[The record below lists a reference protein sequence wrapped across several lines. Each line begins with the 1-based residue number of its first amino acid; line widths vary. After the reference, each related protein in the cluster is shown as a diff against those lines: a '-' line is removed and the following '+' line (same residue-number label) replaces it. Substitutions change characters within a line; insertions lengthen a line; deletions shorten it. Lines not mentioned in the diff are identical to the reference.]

1 MGSARD
7 GVTVWLDTRDAR
19 TSHRASRYCHQF
31 HFLPTGGGPQHDEPA
46 FAQVKIHRAL
56 HDAPLAPGGAVP
68 FRCTQQKSGYVLE
81 AFLPAAVLNGFDPEQ
96 NPRLGFWYVVREF
109 TALPLAIWLLWLLVE
124 IRRAHH
130 GAAEYYPPRSTAFVV
145 FSVVVLLFALYHSV
159 TFLSLS
165 GLIIRI
171 KLFDRTVPS
180 RAVSMAMFGL
190 WALASVVVGF
200 VLIWFA
206 R

>member
-1 MGSARD
+1 MSAE
-7 GVTVWLDTRDAR
+7 LDAR
-19 TSHRASRYCHQF
+19 QAPKEYRWRMPADWWTRNRRY
-31 HFLPTGGGPQHDEPA
+31 
-46 FAQVKIHRAL
+46 
-56 HDAPLAPGGAVP
+56 
-68 FRCTQQKSGYVLE
+68 
-81 AFLPAAVLNGFDPEQ
+81 
-96 NPRLGFWYVVREF
+96 FWYVVREF

-130 GAAEYYPPRSTAFVV
+130 GAAEYYPPRSTAFIV
-145 FSVVVLLFALYHSV
+145 FSAVVLLFALYHSV